1 MATTLNP
8 VPGIASGAA
17 DSGTPDAS
25 AQNPLLVPDFYTPVS
40 TGGAMARLSPNQM
53 LGSAPYKRTAATA
66 TVTLGGTWANGDTAT
81 ITFTNGVFAS
91 YGNPR
96 TITVTAP
103 SGATPS
109 SVADQ
114 LVAAIEADP
123 VLASFGVQASNVAGV
138 ITLSQLGPVGNFTNI
153 GVSKVSASGTITDSA
168 SVLSGGAGA
177 AWPFSN
183 ISYTFNGQT
192 FWFKS
197 RTPVVIPTPVLTAMV
212 RDGQPVA

>member
-1 MATTLNP
+1 MSTTLNP
-8 VPGIASGAA
+8 VPGIAAGAA

-25 AQNPLLVPDFYTPVS
+25 SQNPLLVPDFYTPVAV
-40 TGGAMARLSPNQM
+40 GGQMKRLSPND
-53 LGSAPYKRTAATA
+53 LLSATGYKRSAATA
-66 TVTLGGTWANGDTAT
+66 TVTFGGTWAQNDTAT
-81 ITFTNGVFAS
+81 LTLTNGVFGS

-103 SGATPS
+103 ATPTPELMGEL
-109 SVADQ
+109 

-123 VLASFGVQASNVAGV
+123 VLTAFGVQASSDAGV
-138 ITLSQLGPVGNFTNI
+138 VTLSQLGPVGNFTNVA
-153 GVSKVSASGTITDSA
+153 VSKTSTSGTIAKSA
-168 SVLSGGAGA
+168 GALAGGAGA
-177 AWPFSN
+177 AFPFSN
-183 ISYTFNGQT
+183 ISYVFNGQT